1 MKERPKNGRK
11 NERGGRG
18 RGRKETLADKPL
30 EFASERSAWSARL
43 VEQYWHVSIKGLF
56 HIERSCMVR
65 DKLTFSLTSFET
77 QSSSC
82 DKIRA
87 SGRLIIHSPKC
98 LLDLNNEKQF
108 SFVSECDGFLKCFVL
123 LDPARW
129 RFFAGCLKI
138 LSDSHLQ
145 IQISKNG
152 LHLRLKLDQLWWT
165 TWVSQDCWLSN
176 DNLVIT
182 FELRLFCYC
191 YFLIRRDHSFGSPRF
206 YKNNSS

>member
-1 MKERPKNGRK
+1 MCRSKVCFIL
-11 NERGGRG
+11 RG
-18 RGRKETLADKPL
+18 
-30 EFASERSAWSARL
+30 
-43 VEQYWHVSIKGLF
+43 HVS
-56 HIERSCMVR
+56 VR

-129 RFFAGCLKI
+129 RFFVGCLKI

-152 LHLRLKLDQLWWT
+152 LHLRLKLHQLWRT

-191 YFLIRRDHSFGSPRF
+191 YFLIRRDHSFGSPREPHQLPVYLCSQMF
-206 YKNNSS
+206 LQE